1 MTKDY
6 RRLTEEATQGVLLD
20 DPAFLREIVERKL
33 QEFLEAEM
41 TELVGCGAY
50 VLTTERAESHP
61 PGARA
66 VLRSAWADAR

>member
-6 RRLTEEATQGVLLD
+6 RRLTEEATQGVLPD

-41 TELVGCGAY
+41 TEHVGAAPY
-50 VLTTERAESHP
+50 ELTTECKGHRNRHKMRTLER
-61 PGARA
+61 GWAR
-66 VLRSAWADAR
+66 